1 MKERLQSKEGRQP
14 VTVGSLEKCTF
25 SILPAGGDPGA
36 NTFILTELSEQKLRS
51 SGAKVTDRRSTD
63 GWGEGGCTCKR
74 ASCERAVTHWAF
86 AAGREEQVELA
97 ESTETG

>member
-1 MKERLQSKEGRQP
+1 MKERLQRKEGRQP

-25 SILPAGGDPGA
+25 SMLLGGGDPCA
-36 NTFILTELSEQKLRS
+36 NAFILTELSEQKLRS

-74 ASCERAVTHWAF
+74 ASGERVVTHWAF
-86 AAGREEQVELA
+86 AAGWEEQVELV